1 MESSSLLME
10 VEELVIVHNQ
20 IITVFDS
27 CDLVNLLGLCN
38 KNSLKEFK
46 SDLS

>member
-10 VEELVIVHNQ
+10 VEELVTVHNQ
-20 IITVFDS
+20 IIIVFDS
-27 CDLVNLLGLCN
+27 WDLVNLLGLCN
-38 KNSLKEFK
+38 KTSLKEFK

>member
-1 MESSSLLME
+1 MESSSLLMA
-10 VEELVIVHNQ
+10 VEELATVHNQ

-27 CDLVNLLGLCN
+27 WNLVNLLGLGN
-38 KNSLKEFK
+38 KTSLKEFK